1 MEIKVK
7 AVESPDSKS
16 VQEVEKELL
25 EKHEESLNDEAGE
38 ANMEGV
44 EQSTESATT
53 TEEQDSVQPEGEA
66 QTESSELSEEDVSFI
81 YWKKDMAERLTHS
94 MSWFLSESLQ
104 RNYLRT

>member
-25 EKHEESLNDEAGE
+25 EKHEESLNNEAGE
-38 ANMEGV
+38 ADMEGV

-53 TEEQDSVQPEGEA
+53 TEEQESVP
-66 QTESSELSEEDVSFI
+66 L
-81 YWKKDMAERLTHS
+81 L
-94 MSWFLSESLQ
+94 L
-104 RNYLRT
+104 

>member
-53 TEEQDSVQPEGEA
+53 TEEQESVQPEGEA
-66 QTESSELSEEDVSFI
+66 QTELLSNANDLAKLSQNLLSGKELSEFV
-81 YWKKDMAERLTHS
+81 KKQYA
-94 MSWFLSESLQ
+94 SL
-104 RNYLRT
+104 

>member
-53 TEEQDSVQPEGEA
+53 TEEQ
-66 QTESSELSEEDVSFI
+66 EECTAGRRSTNRI
-81 YWKKDMAERLTHS
+81 
-94 MSWFLSESLQ
+94 
-104 RNYLRT
+104 LRVK